1 MLKWIEIFMVE
12 FVIGGVNIHTWINYV
27 YVIIKWGIE
36 FILLGCVRS
45 ITRKWHVMAM
55 CARSLR

>member
-12 FVIGGVNIHTWINYV
+12 FVIVGVNIYTWINYV

-36 FILLGCVRS
+36 FIPLGCVRS
-45 ITRKWHVMAM
+45 ITRKWYVMAM
-55 CARSLR
+55 CTRSLR